1 MKARPRSKG
10 WGWKTK
16 GGSIGASRT
25 CCSARASG
33 WRPGRGPHQC
43 QSGPK
48 RSPSRPHLHGLLRG
62 HSRSP
67 PRIGRD
73 RPRRCLVNP
82 FAPPGARPLS
92 PPQSSGVRRLGAR
105 LFRGKELTL
114 FSVVWGDGATVTR
127 QSQKLAEIH
136 YWHNRTISETHVTY
150 TVYVAAGMH
159 APPRDKKARARAAGS
174 AP

>member
-1 MKARPRSKG
+1 MAILRGGAHLVVRLQSRGELDVARKPATRGRVAEHEGQAKKRKG

-16 GGSIGASRT
+16 GGWIGASRT

-48 RSPSRPHLHGLLRG
+48 RSPSRPHLRGLLRG

-73 RPRRCLVNP
+73 RPRRYLVNP
-82 FAPPGARPLS
+82 CAPLTTKAAASEERIS
-92 PPQSSGVRRLGAR
+92 PPFV
-105 LFRGKELTL
+105 GKSLPFL
-114 FSVVWGDGATVTR
+114 AALVWGD
-127 QSQKLAEIH
+127 KE
-136 YWHNRTISETHVTY
+136 
-150 TVYVAAGMH
+150 
-159 APPRDKKARARAAGS
+159 PPRLTRSRKQAKIH
-174 AP
+174 